1 MPHSLPP
8 GPTAADR
15 SAPPRAHRST
25 GTGDPDGPPAG
36 DCCPLREWGCTAALP
51 RPTWRLLS
59 SHRTS
64 GGDLEYCK
72 CSCDAV
78 VVLQR
83 GQLAKFTGPPVGAA
97 GDTDTAVRGG
107 GRSGPTRRHRSV

>member
-8 GPTAADR
+8 GPITADR
-15 SAPPRAHRST
+15 SAAPRAHHIAEVSHEVSPPE
-25 GTGDPDGPPAG
+25 GSPPQDG
-36 DCCPLREWGCTAALP
+36 CPLREWGCAAALL

-59 SHRTS
+59 SHRTT
-64 GGDLEYCK
+64 GGDVEYCK

-83 GQLAKFTGPPVGAA
+83 GQLAKFTGPSA
-97 GDTDTAVRGG
+97 G
-107 GRSGPTRRHRSV
+107 